1 LAWDIGAAESA
12 AGAVT
17 GSISLSDP
25 SPTAAG
31 SVTVTLVTSAQVVQ
45 LPGPISFVASNGSVR
60 SIVLIGT
67 VPGTIFNGTLL
78 VDSTVQD
85 GVGTFALPLGNLVD
99 GSGNSGNTIVSGSQ
113 TLIDETAPL
122 RPSNLRLGP

>member
-31 SVTVTLVTSAQVVQ
+31 NVTVTLVTSAPVVQ
-45 LPGPISFVASNGSVR
+45 LPGPITFVAINGSVR

-67 VPGTIFNGTLL
+67 VPGTIFSGTLL
-78 VDSTVQD
+78 VDSTVPD
-85 GVGTFALPLGNLVD
+85 GLGTFELPLGNLVD

-122 RPSNLRLGP
+122 RPSNLRSGF